1 MLPHPFLEEALH
13 IFLLSPSQEGGKPQR
28 LALLDLFLKYA
39 LVLESYNQFNHCPDE
54 DVEHFY
60 HSRKSPFSCPLQCQ
74 HPFPLLD
81 LYHHGLVLPSFKILY
96 TWNHVVCTLL

>member
-39 LVLESYNQFNHCPDE
+39 LVLESDQNLVYLLC
-54 DVEHFY
+54 
-60 HSRKSPFSCPLQCQ
+60 S
-74 HPFPLLD
+74 PLLGQVIQSTND
-81 LYHHGLVLPSFKILY
+81 FIFKSGHAAAVEEFLSE
-96 TWNHVVCTLL
+96 